1 MLQPKTYPEMLG
13 KALVF
18 EAEPF
23 ITMVE
28 DDNPWAEGLFMVVCM
43 GVLVGLAK
51 VGGALLT
58 SAIMPNTEAAL
69 SALLQVWRQFA
80 VFVGPMAG
88 TGAEAESWF
97 RQWWPVGTGLFG
109 YSWSWMQ
116 FGWIVFAPFVL
127 ALQWLL
133 VGLVTHGVARAL
145 GAVGITVDKKADVP
159 KAVKKML
166 AEKQPCVVDFK
177 VEREA

>member
-43 GVLVGLAK
+43 GALVGLAK

-58 SAIMPNTEAAL
+58 SAIMPNSEAAL
-69 SALLQVWRQFA
+69 SALH
-80 VFVGPMAG
+80 
-88 TGAEAESWF
+88 TS
-97 RQWWPVGTGLFG
+97 
-109 YSWSWMQ
+109 
-116 FGWIVFAPFVL
+116 
-127 ALQWLL
+127 
-133 VGLVTHGVARAL
+133 
-145 GAVGITVDKKADVP
+145 
-159 KAVKKML
+159 
-166 AEKQPCVVDFK
+166 
-177 VEREA
+177 